1 MRPPYEEKEIPRE
14 KKAVNA
20 LLILV
25 FLAGLAI
32 LAYPK
37 VSDYWNSFHSSRAIM
52 TYTEAVTGLSAEEYD
67 HFYSEAEAYNR
78 NIPQR
83 ANPFLPSEEEQA
95 QYNALLDVEGNGIMG
110 YIEIP
115 LIGVALPIYH
125 GTSESVLQVAIGHLD
140 WSSLPVG
147 GPSTHAVISG
157 HRGLP
162 SAELFT
168 KIDRLAVGDRFMLYV
183 LDEVLTYEVDQIL
196 IVLPEDL
203 SALQIVPG
211 GDYCTLVT
219 CTPYGINTHRM
230 LVRGRR
236 VETEEARTVR
246 VTAEAIPVEP
256 VLVAPVLA
264 VPLSVGF
271 LGAMSLSDRRRWS
284 EREEHEEENN

>member
-1 MRPPYEEKEIPRE
+1 MKKKRSRLR
-14 KKAVNA
+14 KKATNI
-20 LLILV
+20 ILV
-25 FLAGLAI
+25 LIFAAGLAI
-32 LAYPK
+32 LSYPK

-52 TYTEAVTGLSAEEYD
+52 TYTEAVTGLSAEEYG
-67 HFYSEAEAYNR
+67 HFYSQAEAYNQ
-78 NIPQR
+78 NIPGR

-95 QYNALLDVEGNGIMG
+95 QYEALLDVEGNGIMG

-203 SALQIVPG
+203 SALQIIPG

-230 LVRGRR
+230 LVRGHR
-236 VETEEARTVR
+236 VETESEHTVR

-256 VLVAPVLA
+256 VLVAPVIA
-264 VPLSVGF
+264 VPF
-271 LGAMSLSDRRRWS
+271 LIALLGTMSFSDRRRWS

>member
-1 MRPPYEEKEIPRE
+1 MKKKRSRLR
-14 KKAVNA
+14 KKATNI
-20 LLILV
+20 ILV
-25 FLAGLAI
+25 LIFAAGLAI
-32 LAYPK
+32 LSYPK

-52 TYTEAVTGLSAEEYD
+52 TYTEAVTGLSAEEYG
-67 HFYSEAEAYNR
+67 HFYSQAEAYNQ
-78 NIPQR
+78 NIPGR

-95 QYNALLDVEGNGIMG
+95 QYEALLDVEGNGIMG

-203 SALQIVPG
+203 SALQIIPG

-236 VETEEARTVR
+236 IENIAGEVV
-246 VTAEAIPVEP
+246 VVAEAVRIPTYVVIP
-256 VLVAPVLA
+256 AVGIPLLFLSLA
-264 VPLSVGF
+264 GMLLYYRIKGPGKSG
-271 LGAMSLSDRRRWS
+271 
-284 EREEHEEENN
+284 REILEELRK